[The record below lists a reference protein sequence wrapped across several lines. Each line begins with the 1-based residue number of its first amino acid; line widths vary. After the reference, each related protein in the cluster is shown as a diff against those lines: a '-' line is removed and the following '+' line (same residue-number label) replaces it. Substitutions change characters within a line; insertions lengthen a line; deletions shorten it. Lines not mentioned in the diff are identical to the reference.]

1 MWITRWPILMW
12 RLNSWEDYEIMGSTR
27 CRRRRDRALETRNYA
42 AFEAHTY
49 ERHGTISQTR
59 DRRTR
64 TRLLLAPIW
73 NFTEHHGSRKKLEF
87 CLSSEKLLWSWN
99 FSLLLMLSTLMP
111 CSKTRQ
117 GTKVNANTNHLKSW
131 FAPFVVYAAAQILR
145 ERERCVR
152 ETRAWEN
159 LLSWVGWDDSRWI
172 SLRFTLHLLARLKK
186 IWNPIDL
193 KWNTDRRLPN
203 TNTHNVMQTH
213 R

>member
-1 MWITRWPILMW
+1 MW

-73 NFTEHHGSRKKLEF
+73 NFTEHHGSRKKLDF
-87 CLSSEKLLWSWN
+87 CHSSEKLLWSWN
-99 FSLLLMLSTLMP
+99 FSLPLLLSTMMT

-117 GTKVNANTNHLKSW
+117 GTKVNTNTNHLKSW

-145 ERERCVR
+145 EKD
-152 ETRAWEN
+152 AWEKPEPEKTFWVESEEMTAGGF
-159 LLSWVGWDDSRWI
+159 LSDSHCICWHDWK
-172 SLRFTLHLLARLKK
+172 RFEIPL
-186 IWNPIDL
+186 IWNEIQKTPEHKYTQCHAD
-193 KWNTDRRLPN
+193 T
-203 TNTHNVMQTH
+203 
-213 R
+213 

>member
-1 MWITRWPILMW
+1 MW

-73 NFTEHHGSRKKLEF
+73 NFTEHHGSRKKLDF
-87 CLSSEKLLWSWN
+87 CHSSEKLLWSWN
-99 FSLLLMLSTLMP
+99 FSLPLLLSTMMP

-117 GTKVNANTNHLKSW
+117 SQHKHK
-131 FAPFVVYAAAQILR
+131 PFKKLICAICCVCSCADI
-145 ERERCVR
+145 ERERKMR
-152 ETRAWEN
+152 ERN
-159 LLSWVGWDDSRWI
+159 P
-172 SLRFTLHLLARLKK
+172 SLRKPSELSRMRWQQVDFS
-186 IWNPIDL
+186 PIHIAFVGTTEKDL
-193 KWNTDRRLPN
+193 KSHWSEMKYRRLPN

>member
-73 NFTEHHGSRKKLEF
+73 NFTEHHGSRKKLDF
-87 CLSSEKLLWSWN
+87 CHSSEKLLWSWN
-99 FSLLLMLSTLMP
+99 FSLPLLLSTMMP

-117 GTKVNANTNHLKSW
+117 SQHKQTIKKVDLRHLLCM
-131 FAPFVVYAAAQILR
+131 QLR
-145 ERERCVR
+145 RYWEREKD
-152 ETRAWEN
+152 AWEKPEPEKTFWVESEEMTAGGF
-159 LLSWVGWDDSRWI
+159 LSDSHCICWHDWK
-172 SLRFTLHLLARLKK
+172 RFEIPL
-186 IWNPIDL
+186 IWNEIQKTPEHKYTQCHAD
-193 KWNTDRRLPN
+193 T
-203 TNTHNVMQTH
+203 
-213 R
+213 